1 MFTSNEID
9 KAIAHLN
16 YPVLQW
22 AITSVT
28 RRMTE
33 VSMLSTD
40 AENRVRTILAN
51 LDALETD
58 KLTKRTL
65 AGVKKL
71 PNCGVSETEYFQGG
85 IRADLQSEFK
95 YWQNELAIVIS
106 LPIWNQ
112 QPQSRVLR
120 S

>member
-1 MFTSNEID
+1 MFTNNEID

-16 YPVLQW
+16 YPVLDW
-22 AITSVT
+22 AITTVT
-28 RRMTE
+28 RRMFE
-33 VSMLSTD
+33 VSVLSVD

-51 LDALETD
+51 LDTLQTD

-65 AGVKKL
+65 AGVKKV
-71 PNCGVSETEYFQGG
+71 PSCGVAEAEYFQGG

-95 YWQNELAIVIS
+95 YWQSELAIAIS
-106 LPIWNQ
+106 LSVWNGQ
-112 QPQSRVLR
+112 NQSRVLR